1 MDLEALSEEQV
12 LAHWKRA
19 AGDTSDEPWA
29 CAEALGAYFQRFRPD
44 GVGIERA
51 LLGLAQGPELL
62 ERVRRLFRA
71 TAPGDDLR
79 GAYFQI
85 RRPERVAEDVLL
97 VIAQDHINRMID
109 VAHAQEDPQLA
120 AHLTRT
126 RPTIG
131 RRSSSA
137 DSARPCDL
145 DLQVHERA
153 GDWMAEL
160 SSLPRTHALLLR
172 EPAYLIACD
181 PHLRDW
187 LLWPVFASLS
197 PVADP
202 FEPYAALWLLG
213 CSLRFEADA
222 GLDLEAPTRP

>member
-19 AGDTSDEPWA
+19 AGDTSAEPWG
-29 CAEALGAYFQRFRPD
+29 CAEALGAYFQWFRPD
-44 GVGIERA
+44 GFGVERA

-79 GAYFQI
+79 GAYFSVRQ
-85 RRPERVAEDVLL
+85 PERVTEDVLL
-97 VIAQDHINRMID
+97 VAAQDHINRMID
-109 VAHAQEDPQLA
+109 VARTQDDPQLA
-120 AHLTRT
+120 ATLARS
-126 RPTIG
+126 RPTIR
-131 RRSSSA
+131 RRSSLATAESP
-137 DSARPCDL
+137 SDL
-145 DLQVHERA
+145 DLQVYERA
-153 GDWMAEL
+153 VDWVAEL
-160 SSLPRTHALLLR
+160 ASVPRTHALLLR

-197 PVADP
+197 PVDDP

-222 GLDLEAPTRP
+222 GLVVEAPTQP